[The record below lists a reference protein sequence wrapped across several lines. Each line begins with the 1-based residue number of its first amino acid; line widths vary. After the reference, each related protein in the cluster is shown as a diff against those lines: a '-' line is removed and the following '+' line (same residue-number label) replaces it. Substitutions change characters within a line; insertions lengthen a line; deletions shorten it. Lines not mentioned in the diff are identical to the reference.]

1 PKRKGCWLDDMKRRK
16 ADATRSKAVAAITR
30 GAKARAAATGG
41 DGGVDAAATVAGG
54 GGGAGKAAAA
64 AAAAV
69 AGPGSHV
76 VLFKFNE
83 GYTNAVKRPLL
94 VKELLDL

>member
-1 PKRKGCWLDDMKRRK
+1 MKRRK

-64 AAAAV
+64 AAAV